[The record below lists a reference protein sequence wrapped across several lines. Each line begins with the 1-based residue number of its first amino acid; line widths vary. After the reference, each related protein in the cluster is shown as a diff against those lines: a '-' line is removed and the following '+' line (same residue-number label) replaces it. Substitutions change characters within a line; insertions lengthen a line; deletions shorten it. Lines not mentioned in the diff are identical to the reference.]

1 MLTFDDGP
9 SRVLPGIL
17 DILEKEKVPATFFWQ
32 SRLLHKQRPWQ
43 RVLAGGHQIGTHSW
57 KHRDLSK
64 LNYEVQYRDLAQSV
78 AKIESIIG
86 NKVVYFRPPFGQYND
101 DTVAAAQA
109 LNLVPVLWKVASMDW
124 ELKDSPEQIITNVI
138 NHVEDRSIILLHELP
153 QTRDILPELIQEIKK
168 RGYHFTNL

>member
-9 SRVLPGIL
+9 SRVLPEIL
-17 DILEKEKVPATFFWQ
+17 DILEEEKVPATFFWQ
-32 SRLLHKQRPWQ
+32 SRLLHNQRPWQ
-43 RVLAGGHQIGTHSW
+43 RVLAGGHQIGTHSC

-64 LNYEVQYRDLAQSV
+64 LNYEGQYRDLAHSV

-86 NKVVYFRPPFGQYND
+86 NKVTYFRPPFGQYND
-101 DTVAAAQA
+101 DTIEAARA
-109 LNLVPVLWKVASMDW
+109 LNLVPVLWKIASMDW

-138 NHVEDRSIILLHELP
+138 NHLEDGSIILLHELH
-153 QTRDILPELIQEIKK
+153 QTLDILPELIQEIKD